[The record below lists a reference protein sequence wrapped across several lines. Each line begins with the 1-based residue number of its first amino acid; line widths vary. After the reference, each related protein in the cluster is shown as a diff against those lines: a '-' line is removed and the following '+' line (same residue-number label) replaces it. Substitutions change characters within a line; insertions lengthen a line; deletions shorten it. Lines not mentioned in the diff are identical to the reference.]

1 MATRTKVKGAFA
13 VLREAWFLSRVPPN
27 ETIFHHLR
35 LRADETT
42 ATPKG
47 LHRYLEDYPTV
58 GRIVIDQDWSY
69 DRSSGEMRLTYSN
82 NIFAPGCLRLKP
94 GKKDRAVIVFLPG
107 NQAGAADVLG
117 PGNHRQNMIRVAES
131 LGMGLACWDWPLQG
145 WRRDRCLYQGL
156 RSLYSG
162 EREYSRI
169 LPALGTCLWREK
181 VAELQFALAQIR
193 RFLGR
198 EGAIHVVG
206 WSMGGCFA
214 YLAPLLGTDITT
226 TIAAGSCAGVKDLLA
241 EGKTRVHGYFFYPLN
256 GVAYFDLED
265 VVGEA
270 LKLSHSLQ
278 IIYGEHDPGCLEST
292 SRRLA
297 SKAAELGRSLRIT
310 VLPGHGHVFSSTIER
325 RVIESLS
332 GTESRTTAEDCRRGP
347 GSSSVK

>member
-1 MATRTKVKGAFA
+1 MAISTKVKGAFA

-47 LHRYLEDYPTV
+47 LHRYLEDYPTL
-58 GRIVIDQDWSY
+58 GRIVIDQDWTY

-107 NQAGAADVLG
+107 NKTGADNVLG
-117 PGNHRQNMIRVAES
+117 PGDHQQRIAHVADK

-145 WRRDRCLYQGL
+145 SRRDKCLYHGL
-156 RSLYSG
+156 GSVYSC

-169 LPALGTCLWREK
+169 FPALGTSLWREN

-198 EGAIHVVG
+198 EGAIHIVG

-214 YLAPLLGTDITT
+214 YLAPLLGTDITS

-256 GVAYFDLED
+256 GLAYFDLED

-270 LKLSHSLQ
+270 LKLNHPLQ

-292 SRRLA
+292 SRHLA
-297 SKAAELGRSLRIT
+297 SKAAELGRSLQIT
-310 VLPGHGHVFSSTIER
+310 VLPGHGHVFSSTVKDQIIKGLRGVNLESPPIMSER
-325 RVIESLS
+325 
-332 GTESRTTAEDCRRGP
+332 
-347 GSSSVK
+347 